1 MTYRFA
7 TERANYEDFASG
19 RVLYNHPGMTAFP
32 VRLAAELYER
42 ARATL
47 ISMGINPPFS
57 LYDPCCGGG
66 YLLTTLGFLYHS
78 DIASISASD
87 IDGEAVQ
94 LAKKNLSLLTQE
106 GLNQRMGELQRLVFE
121 YGKPS
126 HAEALDST
134 YRLMAMV
141 TDRGRSIEIDC
152 FQADALNPGDARPKV
167 QPNMVITDLPYGDLV
182 HWSADSPN
190 AAKALLDGLLPL
202 LDPPS
207 VMLVVA
213 NKSQVVKHPSYI
225 RLEQFQ
231 VGKRR
236 ITLLRRSLWS
246 GE

>member
-1 MTYRFA
+1 MPYRYA

-32 VRLAAELYER
+32 VRLAAELYEC

-47 ISMGINPPFS
+47 TAMGVNPPFS

-66 YLLTTLGFLYHS
+66 YLLTTLGFLYHGEV
-78 DIASISASD
+78 ASIIASD

-94 LAKKNLSLLTQE
+94 LAKKNLSLLTSE
-106 GLNQRMGELQRLVFE
+106 GLNQRMGELQRLVSE

-126 HAEALDST
+126 HTEALDSAQ
-134 YRLMAMV
+134 RLMALV
-141 TDRGRSIEIDC
+141 IDRRRSIEVDC
-152 FQADALNPGDARPKV
+152 FQADALNPGGAKHNV

-182 HWSADSPN
+182 HWSSEAPD
-190 AAKALLDGLLPL
+190 AARGLLNGLLPI
-202 LDPPS
+202 LDPKS
-207 VMLVVA
+207 VVLIVA
-213 NKSQVVKHPSYI
+213 DKAQAVKHPDYT

-236 ITLLRRSLWS
+236 ITMLRRSL
-246 GE
+246 